1 MKKTP
6 LENWIGNRIDPGSPS
21 PPTRTAI
28 DAYQLRKLQETI
40 HNVRIHSPFYRR
52 HLKDLPESPLSGSA
66 DFQRLPFTTVTDLRN
81 DPFKFLCVSQDEVA
95 RVVTLQ
101 TSGTTGQPKRLF
113 FTESDLELT
122 VDFFHHGMSTLVS
135 PGDRVLIL
143 MPGTLPYSVGDLLV
157 RGLSRMNVTGIVH
170 GPVRDPEAVVQQII
184 DLEIDSLV
192 GIPVQ
197 VLGLSRIRAAD
208 RIAPGRLKSILLSA
222 DYVPQAIVHSLTRRW
237 HCPVY
242 QHWGMTET
250 GYGGAVECEALSGYH
265 LREADLF
272 VEIVDPVSGTPVKMG
287 DTGEVV
293 MTTLTRKAM
302 PLVRYRTGDWARFIP
317 DPCPCGTVLHRLD
330 WIQGRLEGA
339 VLLHDNMFLSVPM
352 LDNVVFAVPG
362 VINYEVRLDRSGP
375 KSRLLLSVYPAAS
388 ATETLSAEVRH
399 AVLTLPGFRAGLDQ
413 GYLEVA
419 VTLREDMPEVSS
431 GPLKRRITLTGMAV
445 AG

>member
-6 LENWIGNRIDPGSPS
+6 LETWIGNRIDPGSPS
-21 PPTRTAI
+21 PLTRTAI

-40 HNVRIHSPFYRR
+40 HYVRIHSPFYRR
-52 HLKDLPESPLSGSA
+52 LLNDLPETPLSGLA
-66 DFQRLPFTTVTDLRN
+66 DFRRLSFTTVTDIRN

-272 VEIVDPVSGTPVKMG
+272 VEIVDPESGTPVKMG

-293 MTTLTRKAM
+293 ITTLTRKAM
-302 PLVRYRTGDWARFIP
+302 PLVRYRTGDSARFIP
-317 DPCPCGTVLHRLD
+317 EPCPCGTVLHRLD
-330 WIQGRLEGA
+330 WIQGRLEGT
-339 VLLHDNMFLSVPM
+339 VLLDDNIPLSVPM

-375 KSRLLLSVYPAAS
+375 KNRLLLSVYPAAS
-388 ATETLSAEVRH
+388 ATATLSAEVRH
-399 AVLTLPGFRAGLDQ
+399 AVRTLPGFRAGIDQ
-413 GYLEVA
+413 GYLEVE
-419 VTLREDMPEVSS
+419 VTLRQDMPEVSS
-431 GPLKRRITLTGMAV
+431 GPLKRTITLTGMPLTR
-445 AG
+445 